1 MSDDTLSPLNKV
13 ITIDDERIKS
23 HLDRVVRG
31 TVEETLNALLDAE
44 ADRLCNAQRY
54 ERSEARRDTR
64 AGHYERGLQ
73 TKAGEVRLRVP
84 KLRQQTFE
92 TAIIERYRRRESS
105 VEEAL
110 IEMHL
115 AGVSVRRVEDIPE
128 ALWGT
133 RVSPSTVSDLNK
145 KIYGTIEA
153 WRNRPIEGEHP
164 YVYLDGIVLKRS
176 WAGEVR
182 NVSLLVAIGV
192 NESGYREILGICEG
206 AKEDKTG
213 WSAFLKHLKEG
224 VRLITSDAC
233 IGLTESAAEFFP
245 EAAWQRC
252 IVHWYR
258 NIFSHV
264 PSTKVREIAA
274 MLKAIH
280 AGEDIAAARE
290 KAIRVIEKLRGLRLS
305 RAAELVEMAVEETL
319 AYYAFPEE
327 HWRRIRTN
335 NPLERIL
342 REIRRRTRVVGAFP
356 DGQSAL
362 NLAAARLRHIAGTA
376 WSTNRSVGLTSPT
389 HPPGFPW
396 LMSGV
401 PFSGAEG
408 GPSTLGTSWKNSPS
422 TRNRRSLSVMWRS
435 RLSSSTPRSRRATA
449 VTCPFSSSLAMRF
462 HCSAT
467 YWMLRATFSS
477 ASSNCRLSLSRSMCE
492 HTRNR
497 ATHEVQVSRR
507 VITAADE
514 HYSLIVRT
522 TLEVGRP
529 SLTGP
534 FPCFRIT
541 WS

>member
-1 MSDDTLSPLNKV
+1 MTETTPSPLNNV
-13 ITIDDERIKS
+13 ITIDDERIKN

-31 TVEETLNALLDAE
+31 SVEETLNALLEAE

-64 AGHYERGLQ
+64 AGHYERSLQ
-73 TKAGEVRLRVP
+73 TKAGEVRLKVP
-84 KLRQQTFE
+84 KLRAQTFE

-110 IEMHL
+110 IEMYL
-115 AGVSVRRVEDIPE
+115 AGVSVRRVEDITE

-145 KIYGTIEA
+145 KIYATIEA

-182 NVSLLVAIGV
+182 NVSLLVAIAV
-192 NESGYREILGICEG
+192 NSEGYREILGICEG
-206 AKEDKTG
+206 AKEDKAG
-213 WSAFLKHLKEG
+213 WSAFLKHLKERGLAG
-224 VRLITSDAC
+224 VRLIISDAC
-233 IGLTESAAEFFP
+233 LGLSESAAEFFS

-280 AGEDIAAARE
+280 ASEDVVAARE
-290 KAIRVIEKLRGLRLS
+290 KAVRVIEKLHCFRLTK
-305 RAAELVEMAVEETL
+305 AAELAEAGVAETL
-319 AYYAFPEE
+319 TYYTFPEE

-335 NPLERIL
+335 NPLERLL

-362 NLAAARLRHIAGTA
+362 NLAAARLRHVAGTA
-376 WSTNRSVGLTSPT
+376 WSSKRYLNIGL
-389 HPPGFPW
+389 
-396 LMSGV
+396 LKDQQMR
-401 PFSGAEG
+401 GA
-408 GPSTLGTSWKNSPS
+408 
-422 TRNRRSLSVMWRS
+422 
-435 RLSSSTPRSRRATA
+435 
-449 VTCPFSSSLAMRF
+449 
-462 HCSAT
+462 
-467 YWMLRATFSS
+467 
-477 ASSNCRLSLSRSMCE
+477 
-492 HTRNR
+492 
-497 ATHEVQVSRR
+497 
-507 VITAADE
+507 ITA
-514 HYSLIVRT
+514 
-522 TLEVGRP
+522 
-529 SLTGP
+529 
-534 FPCFRIT
+534 
-541 WS
+541 